1 MGERNSLRSYR
12 DLIVWEKAVNL
23 VVAMYGLT
31 ETFPKSEIYG
41 LVSQMRRA
49 QFLSPPISPKAGD
62 AGPSVSS
69 DSFFST
75 RLGLAPS

>member
-31 ETFPKSEIYG
+31 ETFPK
-41 LVSQMRRA
+41 
-49 QFLSPPISPKAGD
+49 
-62 AGPSVSS
+62 
-69 DSFFST
+69 
-75 RLGLAPS
+75 LGLAPS